1 MINQY
6 YDKDLDI
13 DGSADTLFIQARNG
27 YISNIDALRRIEE
40 ILRGENKYE
49 QAEYVGILREIEEF
63 SQSGKNPMFPQ
74 FKKDI
79 LDGCGSE
86 EIRLRDGL
94 SLNVL
99 NDRGEIVISLQED
112 PTDDFTCG
120 RCGGFLMPVGRFMKL
135 NAKEFDELVNSLYA
149 HGMIECDE

>member
-1 MINQY
+1 MVNQY

-13 DGSADTLFIQARNG
+13 DGSADELFIQARNG
-27 YISNIDALRRIEE
+27 YISNIDALRKIEE

-86 EIRLRDGL
+86 EVRLRDGL

-99 NDRGEIVISLQED
+99 NDRGEIAISLQEA
-112 PTDDFTCG
+112 PTDDFPCG
-120 RCGGFLMPVGRFMKL
+120 RCGGSSIPVERFMKL

-149 HGMIECDE
+149 YGMIEYDE